1 MRKKCLVL
9 MLSLSIICGS
19 SMTAFASPEPTPDGG
34 VFDAEY
40 YAENNPD
47 VVAALGTD
55 KNVLYQHFVMFGVNE
70 GRLPFAP
77 DTDWKE
83 SLVLQDP
90 VKVGPN
96 PYDEQKEDVQ
106 LVTTYAP
113 GTTRV
118 DDDGAVLIYAEEDTL
133 YTVNTTGLASNGHSD
148 KVVNMNCWFTDMDE
162 NNSLVAKAG
171 YEWKRIATY
180 TDQRNEVSYR
190 YGYQGGAWG
199 IYVDSSTNMTRTEA
213 GFGFEMI
220 YNGKVYDECELR
232 PFQTYVDW
240 GYEVLIMD
248 VMIPEACPYVYVYQ
262 TGMKDN
268 GNGESVIDWSRKIL
282 YNVK

>member
-1 MRKKCLVL
+1 

-19 SMTAFASPEPTPDGG
+19 SMTAFASPEPTSDGG

-40 YAENNPD
+40 
-47 VVAALGTD
+47 
-55 KNVLYQHFVMFGVNE
+55 
-70 GRLPFAP
+70 
-77 DTDWKE
+77 
-83 SLVLQDP
+83 
-90 VKVGPN
+90 
-96 PYDEQKEDVQ
+96 
-106 LVTTYAP
+106 
-113 GTTRV
+113 
-118 DDDGAVLIYAEEDTL
+118 YAEEDTL

-148 KVVNMNCWFTDMDE
+148 KFVNMNCWFTDMDE
-162 NNSLVAKAG
+162 DNSLVAKAG

-213 GFGFEMI
+213 
-220 YNGKVYDECELR
+220 
-232 PFQTYVDW
+232 
-240 GYEVLIMD
+240 
-248 VMIPEACPYVYVYQ
+248 CPYVYVYQ

-282 YNVK
+282 